1 MGKQQYIPDGSFKTE
16 IVIKNSRFITY
27 GVPAGSVEEARHL
40 IKTAREDHV
49 GSSHVVYAFVVG
61 GGKRELAGMSDDGEP
76 KGTAARPVMDVLK
89 GSGIVD
95 LLVMVVRYFGGTKLG
110 TGGLVKAYG
119 DCARHVIEGL
129 PVKRLVELVDFSIDL
144 PYNIFRE
151 VKEAVLDAGSEI
163 ISEDFG
169 DMIKIKGQMAIARF
183 DECKRAIEEISRG
196 GVSLIKK
203 EKGKR

>member
-1 MGKQQYIPDGSFKTE
+1 MGKQQYIPDGGFKTE
-16 IVIKNSRFITY
+16 AVIKNSRFIAY
-27 GVPAGSVEEARHL
+27 GVPAGTVEEARHL
-40 IKTAREDHV
+40 IKKAREDHP

-61 GGKRELAGMSDDGEP
+61 GGKSELAGMSDDGEP

-95 LLVMVVRYFGGTKLG
+95 LLVIVVRYFGGTKLG

-119 DCARHVIEGL
+119 DCARTVIDRL
-129 PVKRLVELVDFSIDL
+129 PVRRLVELVDFSVDL

-151 VKEAVLDAGSEI
+151 VKEAVLASAGEI

-169 DMIKIKGQMAIARF
+169 DLIRISGRMPTARF
-183 DECKRAIEEISRG
+183 EECEKTVGEISRG
-196 GVSLIKK
+196 GVSLVKK
-203 EKGKR
+203 EKG